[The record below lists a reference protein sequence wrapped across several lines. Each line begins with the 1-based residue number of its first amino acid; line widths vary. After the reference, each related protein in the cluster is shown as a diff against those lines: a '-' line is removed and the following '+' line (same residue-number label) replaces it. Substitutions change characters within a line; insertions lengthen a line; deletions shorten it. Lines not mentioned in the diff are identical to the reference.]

1 MSSNSRVLR
10 SNSQT
15 SPHKPIS
22 TANTISASNTITT
35 LSTLTDLSTATCE
48 SMENGH
54 NSQTPLP
61 LDDEWA
67 ANLRRVVFVPSEAP
81 AIAKNLDSRRH
92 LNRSPAHIMLFPR
105 TQEDALAMGIRMKY
119 NNNARVPTAKHRL
132 WIWTS
137 ILRLSQRNLWR
148 GVRARKL
155 PPTQLPPNISQ
166 RPTIDFERMRE

>member
-1 MSSNSRVLR
+1 MSTNSRVLR
-10 SNSQT
+10 SNGQT
-15 SPHKPIS
+15 SPHKLIS
-22 TANTISASNTITT
+22 TASAISASNTITT

-119 NNNARVPTAKHRL
+119 NNNASPHAIPPAERRKALLLKRANSETQAMDMEVN
-132 WIWTS
+132 
-137 ILRLSQRNLWR
+137 SQVESEESL
-148 GVRARKL
+148 A
-155 PPTQLPPNISQ
+155 
-166 RPTIDFERMRE
+166 